1 MTTHNAKNAEEGR
14 QPGLSP
20 SSSDESPGI
29 AKQSQKDSFLVTWKG
44 KDDPENPKNW
54 TKRQRWAATF
64 AVASFTFISPVS
76 SSIVAPA
83 TQNISASFGIT
94 NFAVSQIS
102 YSVFVL
108 GYAFGPLF
116 LSPLSEIYGRSKLL
130 QLANLFY
137 LIFNTVAGFSR
148 NTGELIA
155 FRFLSGLGGSA
166 PLAVGG
172 GVLGDV
178 WLAEERG
185 AALSIYSLG
194 PLIGPAVGPI
204 AGAWIAQCTTWRW
217 TLWAPSIVD
226 VFIQL
231 AALKFLKETFAPCLL
246 RRKATK
252 LRKETGDDRYQTI
265 QEREK
270 LTLPVALKRGF
281 SRPFILIGTQ
291 PIVQCLG
298 LYMAYL
304 YGLYCKCNH
313 YRQLLLVL
321 TKAEDLVLGH
331 FSDLWVEEYHE
342 SRGISGVNYLSLGLG
357 PIIGAQISALF
368 NDRIYRN
375 LKKKNNGIG
384 RPEFRL
390 PLMFAGSLLVPIGLF
405 WYGWSAQAHTH
416 WIVPNLGI
424 LVYSCGGIFG
434 FQCIQTYLVDA
445 YTTYAASAMAA
456 VALGRCILAFIFP
469 LLVKQLYDALGYGWG
484 TSLLAFIAL
493 GLGVPFPILL
503 WYKGETLRAR
513 SPYAATLD

>member
-54 TKRQRWAATF
+54 TKRQKWAATF
-64 AVASFTFISPVS
+64 RLSPS
-76 SSIVAPA
+76 YHPCLLPLSLLRPRTSPQA
-83 TQNISASFGIT
+83 SASR
-94 NFAVSQIS
+94 IS
-102 YSVFVL
+102 LVFVL

-375 LKKKNNGIG
+375 LKKKHNGIG

>member
-1 MTTHNAKNAEEGR
+1 MTSDNAKAAEEGR
-14 QPGLSP
+14 LSGLSP
-20 SSSDESPGI
+20 SGSDSSRNN
-29 AKQSQKDSFLVTWKG
+29 AKDPEKDPFLVTWNG
-44 KDDPENPKNW
+44 TDDPENPKNW
-54 TKRQRWAATF
+54 TRQQKWAATF

-76 SSIVAPA
+76 SSIIAPA
-83 TQNISASFGIT
+83 TQKISESFGIT

-116 LSPLSEIYGRSKLL
+116 LSPLSEIYGRSRLL

-231 AALKFLKETFAPCLL
+231 AALKYLKETFAPCLL
-246 RRKATK
+246 RRKAAK
-252 LRKETGDDRYQTI
+252 LRKETGDDRYQTV
-265 QEREK
+265 QERAN
-270 LTLPVALKRGF
+270 LTLPTALKRGL

-304 YGLYCKCNH
+304 YGLY
-313 YRQLLLVL
+313 Y
-321 TKAEDLVLGH
+321 LVLGH

-342 SRGISGVNYLSLGLG
+342 SRGISGLNYISLGLG

-375 LKKKNNGIG
+375 LKQKNNGVG

-416 WIVPNLGI
+416 WIVPNIGVLI
-424 LVYSCGGIFG
+424 YSCGGIFG

-456 VALGRCILAFIFP
+456 VALGRCILAFVFP
-469 LLVKQLYDALGYGWG
+469 LLVKQLYAALGYGWG
-484 TSLLAFIAL
+484 TSLLAFIAIA
-493 GLGVPFPILL
+493 LGVPFPILL
-503 WYKGETLRAR
+503 WYKGEALRAK
-513 SPYAATLD
+513 SPYAATTD